1 MLSVA
6 LTGNI
11 AAGKSTVAGYFRRW
25 GAVVLDADQLVR
37 EVQAPGSAVNQV
49 IVRRF
54 GPEVLLPDGQLDRA
68 RLRGIV
74 MADSEARLALEAIVH
89 PAVEARRQVSLAEA
103 RRQGARI
110 VVSDIPLLFEA
121 HDPAGFDAVVLVDA
135 PESIRLQRLVW
146 DRGLG
151 ESEARRLM
159 AAQLP
164 SAAKRAWRA
173 PDGTGP
179 IIIEND
185 RGLAQLE
192 QRARTV
198 WDQLVARAGT

>member
-1 MLSVA
+1 MLNVA

-11 AAGKSTVAGYFRRW
+11 AAGKSTVADLFRRW

-37 EVQAPGSAVNQV
+37 EVQAPGSDVSRA

-54 GPEVLLPDGQLDRA
+54 GSGVLLPDGQLDRA

-89 PAVEARRQVSLAEA
+89 PAVEARRQARLGEA
-103 RRQGARI
+103 RQRGARI

-121 HDPAGFDAVVLVDA
+121 LDPAVFDAVVLVDA
-135 PESIRLQRLVW
+135 PEPTRLQRLVW

-151 ESEARRLM
+151 EAEAHRLM

-164 SAAKRAWRA
+164 SATKRAWRG
-173 PDGTGP
+173 PRGEGP
-179 IIIEND
+179 IMIDND
-185 RGLAQLE
+185 QGLVELE
-192 QRARTV
+192 QRARAV
-198 WDQLVARAGT
+198 WEELVARAEA

>member
-1 MLSVA
+1 MLNVA
-6 LTGNI
+6 LTGNV
-11 AAGKSTVAGYFRRW
+11 AAGKSTVAGHLRRW

-37 EVQAPGSAVNQV
+37 EVQMPGSAVNQA

-54 GPEVLLPDGQLDRA
+54 GPDVLLPDGHLDRA

-89 PAVEARRQVSLAEA
+89 PAVEARRQVSMAEA
-103 RRQGARI
+103 WRQGARI

-135 PESIRLQRLVW
+135 PESTRLQRLVW

-151 ESEARRLM
+151 EAEARRLM

-164 SAAKRAWRA
+164 TAAKRAWRG
-173 PDGTGP
+173 PNGEGP

-185 RGLAQLE
+185 QGLEQLE
-192 QRARTV
+192 RRARVV
-198 WDQLVARAGT
+198 WEELMARAGA

>member
-1 MLSVA
+1 MLNVA

-11 AAGKSTVAGYFRRW
+11 AAGKSTVAGHFRRW

-37 EVQAPGSAVNQV
+37 EVQMPGSAVNQA

-54 GPEVLLPDGQLDRA
+54 GPDVLLPNGHLDRA

-89 PAVEARRQVSLAEA
+89 PAVEARRQVGVADA
-103 RRQGARI
+103 WRQGARI

-135 PESIRLQRLVW
+135 PESTRLQRLVW

-151 ESEARRLM
+151 EAEARRLM

-164 SAAKRAWRA
+164 TAAKRAWRG
-173 PDGTGP
+173 PNGEGP

-185 RGLAQLE
+185 QGLEQLE
-192 QRARTV
+192 RRARVV
-198 WDQLVARAGT
+198 WEELMARAGA